1 LSQEVTISLRVRYS
15 ETDQMGIV
23 YYANYLTWFEVGRT
37 EYCRI
42 LGTPYSHWEKEGI
55 LLPVVEASCRYKASA
70 RYDDRVNI
78 TTWVD
83 ELKVSSIRFSYRVTR
98 EGDGRLL
105 AEGATRHAFINKEG
119 KLLRAKHPF
128 YTMIQSFMDEK

>member
-1 LSQEVTISLRVRYS
+1 MSQEVTISLRVRYS

-70 RYDDRVNI
+70 RYDDRINI

-105 AEGATRHAFINKEG
+105 AEGATVMLLLIKRGNCLG
-119 KLLRAKHPF
+119 KASILHHDPII
-128 YTMIQSFMDEK
+128 YG